1 MLMSKHYDFQKVLF
15 GEIVFDDDFD
25 SIIRT
30 PDTYICM
37 YVYTYVLHTHTH
49 THTHTHRTLLQTSG
63 REGWRERPLHRLLHR
78 PLLGPGQAKQDTQ
91 GTNSEKCSLLATR
104 YSLLC
109 TLYWE
114 CNTEYRVASSER
126 EIYIYTYVS
135 NIHIHIYIY
144 IYRQPKPSVLT
155 LLYKSID
162 TFVQK
167 CSLLATLSTCYSL
180 LRLYMAMSRLCRE
193 VTCEVSCRVFFV
205 FILQV

>member
-1 MLMSKHYDFQKVLF
+1 
-15 GEIVFDDDFD
+15 
-25 SIIRT
+25 
-30 PDTYICM
+30 M
-37 YVYTYVLHTHTH
+37 YVCIYVCTTHTH

-126 EIYIYTYVS
+126 Y
-135 NIHIHIYIY
+135 IYIY
-144 IYRQPKPSVLT
+144 IRIEYTYTHIHIHLPPT
-155 LLYKSID
+155 ETFCID

-205 FILQV
+205 FLLRV